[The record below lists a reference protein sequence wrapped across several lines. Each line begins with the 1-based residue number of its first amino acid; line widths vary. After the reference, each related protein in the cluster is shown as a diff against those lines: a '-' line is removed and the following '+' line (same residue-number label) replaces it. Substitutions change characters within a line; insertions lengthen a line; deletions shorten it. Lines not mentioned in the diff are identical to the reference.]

1 MKLYFVRHGQSEANV
16 LNVISNRG
24 LVHPLTELGR
34 QQAAQLAQSLA
45 AVPIARIYASPL
57 LRARQTAEIISAAL
71 QLPFEIAEAL
81 REPDCGSAEGRSD
94 EAAWA
99 EHRRTWTAW
108 LDERRYDDRIEGGE
122 SFNDLRARFAPFMD
136 RLLAEYGETSDE
148 LLLISHG
155 ALLYTMLSVMLTNAE
170 AIFAEW
176 RPIPNTG
183 TIVVERQA
191 AGWAC
196 VEWCGTA
203 FQSGDSNRV

>member
-16 LNVISNRG
+16 LKVISNRG

-45 AVPIARIYASPL
+45 AVPIAKIYVSPL
-57 LRARQTAEIISAAL
+57 LRAWQTAEIVSAAL
-71 QLPFEIAEAL
+71 NLPFEIADAL
-81 REPDCGSAEGRSD
+81 REPDCGIAEGRSD

-99 EHRRTWTAW
+99 EHRQAWIAW
-108 LDERRYDDRIEGGE
+108 LEEQRYDYRIEGGE
-122 SFNDLRARFAPFMD
+122 SFNDLRARFVPFID
-136 RLLAEYGETSDE
+136 RLLAEHGDTSDQ

-155 ALLYTMLSVMLTNAE
+155 ALLITMLSVMLANAE
-170 AIFAEW
+170 AVFDEW

-191 AGWAC
+191 AGWVC
-196 VEWCGTA
+196 VEWCGVA
-203 FQSGDSNRV
+203 FQNLAGNRV